1 MKTEE
6 DRMVRTSITIPR
18 SLKERMDE
26 VDVNWSSEI
35 REIIKRRLEQEV
47 ENDTVEAVLL
57 NERLRRRAPE
67 GWDSAEAIRLWRS
80 RR

>member
-1 MKTEE
+1 MKE
-6 DRMVRTSITIPR
+6 DRMVRTSITMPG
-18 SLKERMDE
+18 SLKERMEE

-35 REIIKRRLEQEV
+35 REMIKRRLEQEGDV
-47 ENDTVEAVLL
+47 DGVEAVIL

-67 GWDSAEAIRLWRS
+67 GWDSVEAIRLWRS

>member
-1 MKTEE
+1 
-6 DRMVRTSITIPR
+6 MVRTSITMPG
-18 SLKERMDE
+18 SLKERMEE

-35 REIIKRRLEQEV
+35 REMIKRRLEQEGDV
-47 ENDTVEAVLL
+47 DGVEAVIL

-67 GWDSAEAIRLWRS
+67 GWDSVEAIRLWRS